1 MSKKKEVTKSVVKPA
16 IETVELEANK
26 EVYRV
31 GRFYIAVVKNEK
43 GMKGVG
49 ISRRSSLDIP
59 NDSKGKG
66 IAVGRAMKAL
76 KMKESGLTM
85 GGNNPFLG

>member
-1 MSKKKEVTKSVVKPA
+1 MQKKETVKKLKPA
-16 IETVELEANK
+16 LETLELEDKK

-49 ISRRSSLDIP
+49 ISRRSSLDMP

-76 KMKESGLTM
+76 RMKESGLTM

>member
-1 MSKKKEVTKSVVKPA
+1 MSKKKEVVKAVKPA
-16 IETVELEANK
+16 LETLELESNK

-49 ISRRSSLDIP
+49 ISRRSSLDMP

-76 KMKESGLTM
+76 RMKESGLTM